1 MDQLDRRLLAALA
14 DEGRATYADLART
27 VGLSSSAVHERVS
40 KLEATA
46 VIRGYRAMLNP
57 QATGGDVTA
66 LVSIEAGETARD
78 EDIAGAVQSMS
89 EVESCYALAGDQSFL
104 LLVRVGSVDRLQRIL
119 QRLRAIDGV
128 ARTRTTLVLDTL
140 FEGRVRRLDDEPTPQ

>member
-14 DEGRATYADLART
+14 DEGRATYAELART

-46 VIRGYRAMLNP
+46 VIRGYRAVLNP

-78 EDIAGAVQSMS
+78 EDIAGAVLSMP

-104 LLVRVGSVDRLQRIL
+104 LLVRVGSVDQLQRIL
-119 QRLRAIDGV
+119 QRLRAVDGV

-140 FEGRVRRLDDEPTPQ
+140 FEGRVRRLDDEPTAE

>member
-1 MDQLDRRLLAALA
+1 MDQLDRRLLSALA
-14 DEGRATYADLART
+14 DDGRATFADLARA

-46 VIRGYRAMLNP
+46 AIRGYRAVLDP

-66 LVSIEAGETARD
+66 LVAIEAGETARD
-78 EDIAGAVQSMS
+78 EDIAEAVRNMP

-104 LLVRVGSVDRLQRIL
+104 LLVRVGSVDRLQRLL

-140 FEGRVRRLDDEPTPQ
+140 FEGRVRRLDEEPPLH